1 MDDLFTEGAPFL
13 SFSDLLTGYR
23 LTSVLLLVH
32 ESGLWNAIGEQGA
45 SADEICTRMGWDR
58 EYGQRFLDCL
68 CRLGLLRDQDGR
80 YYFSPFAVDYLC
92 PQSPRYQGQTLAFE
106 RQLVQSWH
114 TLAATLKA
122 GKRIFATE
130 DKTPAELQ
138 QALHGYLGAMD
149 EAAGIRA
156 DELWQAL
163 HGLPDRGTILDI
175 GGGSGT
181 FLRAFLDR
189 FPAWSAIF
197 CDLPHIVA
205 SEELHRHLSG
215 VHQEIHWCG
224 CNLLDDGPSPFD
236 GISEQSCDL
245 VLLSNIIHCQGSEE
259 TARLLRKVAAKT
271 TPAGILVIHDF
282 FTDGGWR
289 GALYDLH
296 MMLNTYNG
304 RTYSLQECIDMTADY
319 GFCHQVIR
327 PLASGST
334 VLALARNT
342 DMLQL
347 L

>member
-1 MDDLFTEGAPFL
+1 MDDLFTEGAPFR

-32 ESGLWNAIGEQGA
+32 ESGLWHAIGEQGA
-45 SADEICTRMGWDR
+45 SADEICTRTGWDH

-68 CRLGLLRDQDGR
+68 CRLGLLRGQDGR

-106 RQLVQSWH
+106 QQLVQSWQN
-114 TLAATLKA
+114 LATTLKA

-138 QALHGYLGAMD
+138 QALQGYLGAMD
-149 EAAGIRA
+149 EAASIRA
-156 DELWQAL
+156 AELWQCLA
-163 HGLPDRGTILDI
+163 GLSAQGTILDV
-175 GGGSGT
+175 GAGSGAY
-181 FLRAFLDR
+181 LRAFLDR
-189 FPAWSAIF
+189 YPAWSAIF

-205 SEELHRHLSG
+205 SEELHRRLTKK
-215 VHQEIHWCG
+215 QQRIRWCG

-236 GISEQSCDL
+236 AIGAQSCDL
-245 VLLSNIIHCQGSEE
+245 VLLSNIIHCQGWTE
-259 TARLLRKVAAKT
+259 TCRLLRKAADKVSPT
-271 TPAGILVIHDF
+271 GMLVIHDF

-304 RTYSLQECIDMTADY
+304 RTYCLQECIDIVADC
-319 GFCHQVIR
+319 GLCHQMIR
-327 PLASGST
+327 PLSSGST
-334 VLALARNT
+334 ALMLTRNM
-342 DMLQL
+342 DMLPQL
-347 L
+347 